1 MAIDQLIYAYVANEE
16 EYPDKSVVIEEGR
29 KGDWVYLVL
38 EGKLR
43 VRKKTAKGYVTV
55 YTLKEGDIVGEML
68 LLEPGKGVRT
78 ASVVADGPVKLGV
91 LDTSHLLRDYDT
103 ISPRLKGLIRS
114 LVQRLEETTDKVCE
128 LAVEVM

>member
-1 MAIDQLIYAYVANEE
+1 MTIDQLIYAYVANEE
-16 EYPDKSVVIEEGR
+16 EYPDKTVVIEEGK

-55 YTLKEGDIVGEML
+55 YTLKEGDILGEML

-91 LDTSHLLRDYDT
+91 LDTSRLLRDYDT